1 MSETISSKVS
11 RPSIRLRTAFPV
23 RSLALGDSAAD
34 RIGPQRPGLS
44 CGGRGGGGTLVRKNI
59 SARRLA
65 PGVALGF
72 RSPQEAISKL
82 IRLVTPGLIRSR
94 VLASSD

>member
-1 MSETISSKVS
+1 MG
-11 RPSIRLRTAFPV
+11 A
-23 RSLALGDSAAD
+23 
-34 RIGPQRPGLS
+34 QRPGLS

-72 RSPQEAISKL
+72 RSPQVAISNL
-82 IRLVTPGLIRSR
+82 IRLLELPEEVQSAVMTKAITQGHARALLGLPDPDSIIHW
-94 VLASSD
+94 DTW